1 MASHDAQRKLGELL
15 VDNGVMDSDTLEDAL
30 LEQQV
35 SRKRLGAILVS
46 AGAISPPDLTAAL
59 TTQLESAAAAAEAR
73 GENADLIGEAKRTR
87 RGLFRR
93 RSSAPEQGAAQQ
105 ESESLETIDPRRSH
119 LETVDVAL
127 LQELQSLMRRH
138 LDGLRTNFEQ
148 AGKDLEAA
156 RLEIVARNQ
165 KVADLEARL
174 AESERERQQLV
185 EALQVEISLSR
196 TALDECRFDAFV
208 PAAPPTNL
216 SIATGA
222 HTNDGARAAS
232 HLLLVPD
239 GAGSHSLRACAGD
252 PPDIGTRVVIAG
264 TPFVAVSQGR
274 SPIDADAR
282 VCVQLEAR

>member
-1 MASHDAQRKLGELL
+1 MASHDAQKKLGELL
-15 VDNGVMDSDTLEDAL
+15 VDNGVTDNNTLEDAL

-59 TTQLESAAAAAEAR
+59 TAQLESTPAAAEAR
-73 GENADLIGEAKRTR
+73 RENADLNGEAKRKR

-93 RSSAPEQGAAQQ
+93 RSSAAEQRAPD
-105 ESESLETIDPRRSH
+105 ESESLETVDPSRSH

-138 LDGLRTNFEQ
+138 LDGLRANFEQ

-165 KVADLEARL
+165 RVADLEARL

-185 EALQVEISLSR
+185 DALQVEISRSK
-196 TALDECRFDAFV
+196 TALDECRVEAFV
-208 PAAPPTNL
+208 PAAPPMNL

-222 HTNDGARAAS
+222 PTKIGARAAS

-252 PPDIGTRVVIAG
+252 PPDVGTRVVIAG
-264 TPFVAVSQGR
+264 TPFVAVSHGR
-274 SPIDADAR
+274 SPMDADAR

>member
-1 MASHDAQRKLGELL
+1 MASHHAQRKLGELL
-15 VDNGVMDSDTLEDAL
+15 VDNGVMDNDTLEDAL

-59 TTQLESAAAAAEAR
+59 TAQLEGTPAAAEAHR
-73 GENADLIGEAKRTR
+73 ENADLIGEAKRTR

-93 RSSAPEQGAAQQ
+93 RSSAPEQGAPQ
-105 ESESLETIDPRRSH
+105 ESESLETVNPRRSH

-138 LDGLRTNFEQ
+138 LDGLRANFEQ

-156 RLEIVARNQ
+156 RLEIVARNER
-165 KVADLEARL
+165 VADLEARL
-174 AESERERQQLV
+174 AGSERERQQLV
-185 EALQVEISLSR
+185 DALQVEISRSK
-196 TALDECRFDAFV
+196 TALDECRFEACV

-216 SIATGA
+216 SIAAGA
-222 HTNDGARAAS
+222 HTNVGVRAAS

-252 PPDIGTRVVIAG
+252 PPDVGTRVVITG
-264 TPFVAVSQGR
+264 KPFVAVSHGR
-274 SPIDADAR
+274 SPFDGDAR